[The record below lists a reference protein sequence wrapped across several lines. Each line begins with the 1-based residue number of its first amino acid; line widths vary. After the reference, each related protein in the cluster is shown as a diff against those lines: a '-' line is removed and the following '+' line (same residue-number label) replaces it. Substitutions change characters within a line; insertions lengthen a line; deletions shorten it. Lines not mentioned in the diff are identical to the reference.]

1 MRSILALAFLFAT
14 APAALAEPSPGDRIW
29 RTGGGRPMLVDS
41 IVADHY
47 DKVEYKKG
55 ANTLS
60 VPGNKVRTVDYGD
73 TPEAFDLALD
83 KRDAGEFENAIT
95 LFKAAQAEKVGPW
108 IQVRAPFEIAVTYNR
123 WGKYDEAVKAFDAVL
138 AAEERTRLRPEVLF
152 GRAQAKLGLGNLD
165 GALADLDQLAKEAY
179 ENKYG
184 VRWELNAAL
193 EKARM
198 LDTAGRADEA
208 KREFSKLETN
218 AKANVGMTDL
228 EADEKAMAQEMVGLA
243 RLAQGRVLIRDGKA
257 AEAERFFS
265 AIVADAAEAP
275 AVRASAMVGQGEA
288 LQAQKELKK
297 AQLLFAQVRILYGGG
312 ASRDACAEATFRLAE
327 VAEAL
332 GEAEPRGG
340 QMAQDYLLEAA
351 QRYSDTNWGREAQKR
366 LR

>member
-1 MRSILALAFLFAT
+1 M
-14 APAALAEPSPGDRIW
+14 
-29 RTGGGRPMLVDS
+29 
-41 IVADHY
+41 ADHY

-60 VPGNKVRTVDYGD
+60 VPGNKVRAVDYGD
-73 TPEAFDLALD
+73 TPEAFELALD
-83 KRDAGEFENAIT
+83 KRDAGEFENAIN
-95 LFKAAQAEKVGPW
+95 LFKAAQAEKVGFW
-108 IQVRAPFEIAVTYNR
+108 IQVRAPYEIAVTYNR

-138 AAEERTRLRPEVLF
+138 AAEEKTRFRPDVLF
-152 GRAQAKLGLGNLD
+152 GRAQAKVGNGDLD

-184 VRWELNAAL
+184 VRWELTASL

-198 LDTAGRADEA
+198 LDDAGRADEA

-218 AKANVGMTDL
+218 AKAYVGMADL
-228 EADEKAMAQEMVGLA
+228 EAEEKSLAQEMVGLA
-243 RLAQGRVLIRDGKA
+243 RLAQGRVLIRNGKA
-257 AEAERFFS
+257 ADAEKFFS

-275 AVRASAMVGQGEA
+275 AVRASAMVGRGEA
-288 LQAQKELKK
+288 LLAQKDLKQAQLV
-297 AQLLFAQVRILYGGG
+297 FAQVRIQYAGG
-312 ASRDACAEATFRLAE
+312 ACRDACAEATFRLAE

-340 QMAQDYLLEAA
+340 QLAQDYLTEAA